1 MKEKCKKSHK
11 ENQQRQKRALGDR
24 SEKIYSERMRAR

>member
-1 MKEKCKKSHK
+1 MKEKCKKSNK
-11 ENQQRQKRALGDR
+11 ENQQREKRALGDR